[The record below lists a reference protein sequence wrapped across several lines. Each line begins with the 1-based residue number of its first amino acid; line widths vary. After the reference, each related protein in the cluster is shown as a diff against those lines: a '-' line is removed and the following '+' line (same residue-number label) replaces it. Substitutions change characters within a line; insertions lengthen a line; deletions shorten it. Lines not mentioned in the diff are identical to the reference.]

1 MLTYAGIY
9 IYASLMA
16 IIDTVNSEKYI
27 KKTLAVIFIL
37 VLAIISGTRFHL
49 GGTDYYVYRNVFES
63 IPLLDEFFSNF
74 KILDDMY
81 MTYGME
87 DGYLFLNSL
96 IKTLGFN
103 FYGFI
108 LIHSIIF
115 YSLFFYGVSRYTKNM
130 GLVMIIFLYK
140 LFFYNTFISMRQSL
154 TIALFWIMLKF
165 IEERKFIKY
174 IIIWTICIKLH
185 TASMVLLPVY
195 FINRIKMSK
204 KLLIILNCIFI
215 PTIIISILG
224 INLISFM
231 EPIFKYIEDPTV
243 QSKAIGMANNVGG
256 GINLL
261 HTLEYFII
269 MFLVILNYDKVE
281 KENNATVIK
290 LFVVMLPLFTLF
302 RSVEILTRVK
312 DYFIITYGILL
323 FSICKPQ
330 KSKELI
336 YLAIVLYFCL
346 FTFIRFIVLFDAGA
360 MIPYES
366 YIFKD
371 ISIFR

>member
-9 IYASLMA
+9 IYASLITIM
-16 IIDTVNSEKYI
+16 DTINSKKYI
-27 KKTLAVIFIL
+27 KKLLTVILIFIL
-37 VLAIISGTRFHL
+37 AVISGTRYHL
-49 GGTDYYVYRNVFES
+49 GGTDYYVYRNVFNS
-63 IPLLDEFFSNF
+63 MPLLGEFFSNF
-74 KILDDMY
+74 KLLDDMY
-81 MTYGME
+81 ITYGME
-87 DGYLFLNSL
+87 DGYLLLNSL

-115 YSLFFYGVSRYTKNM
+115 YSIFFYGVSRYTKNM
-130 GLVMIIFLYK
+130 GLVMIVFLYK

-154 TIALFWIMLKF
+154 TIALFWIMLRC

-174 IIIWTICIKLH
+174 IVMWIICTKLH
-185 TASMVLLPVY
+185 TASIILLPIY
-195 FINRIKMSK
+195 FINRIKIS
-204 KLLIILNCIFI
+204 KLLLIKLNCIFI

-224 INLISFM
+224 INIMSFM

-243 QSKAIGMANNVGG
+243 QSKAINMTNSVG

-269 MFLVILNYDKVE
+269 MYLIILNYDKVE
-281 KENNATVIK
+281 KENNTIIIK

-302 RSVEILTRVK
+302 RSVEILTRLK

-323 FSICKPQ
+323 ASICNPKR
-330 KSKELI
+330 SKEFI
-336 YLAIVLYFCL
+336 YITIVLYFCL
-346 FTFIRFIVLFDAGA
+346 FTFIRFIVLFDGGA

-366 YIFKD
+366 YIFKG
-371 ISIFR
+371 INIFR